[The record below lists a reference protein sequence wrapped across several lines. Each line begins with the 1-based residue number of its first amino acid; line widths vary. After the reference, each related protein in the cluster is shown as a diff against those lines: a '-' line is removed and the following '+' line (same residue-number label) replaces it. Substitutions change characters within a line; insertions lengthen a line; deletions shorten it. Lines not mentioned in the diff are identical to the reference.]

1 MTRLSVAD
9 PRSKVHYVIANTVL
23 AVITV
28 LFLLPLVWL
37 VLASLDPAATLSL
50 RAPERLALD
59 NFVEVGTWELTFR
72 PMMNGF
78 IISGFACLTV
88 VVLAALAAY
97 PLSRYTLRYGNH
109 FLYTVLFLS
118 ALPVTAIMI
127 PVYAMFARLQLIDS
141 FVGTVLFLTASS
153 LPFAIWMMKN
163 FMDGIPLEFE
173 EAAWLDGASSLRS
186 LRSVV
191 LPLMLPGLAAV
202 AFFQFILI
210 WGNFFVPF
218 ILLLDPAKL
227 PMAVTLYQFF
237 GSFGVVNYG
246 NLAAYAAIYSAPVVM
261 LYLVVSRVFN
271 GAFRLSGG
279 AKG

>member
-1 MTRLSVAD
+1 MTLPSLAAPRPRLHAVF
-9 PRSKVHYVIANTVL
+9 ANVTL
-23 AVITV
+23 AIITL
-28 LFLLPLVWL
+28 LFLLPLIWL
-37 VLASLDPAATLSL
+37 VLASLDPGATLSL
-50 RAPERLALD
+50 RAPERIALD
-59 NFVEVGTWELTFR
+59 NFVEIGTWELTFR
-72 PMMNGF
+72 PMMNGL
-78 IISGFACLTV
+78 IISGLASLLV
-88 VVLAALAAY
+88 VVLSALAAY
-97 PLSRYTLRYGNH
+97 PLSRYTMRYGDH

-127 PVYAMFARLQLIDS
+127 PVYTMFVRLRLVDS
-141 FVGTVLFLTASS
+141 FLGCILFLAASS

-163 FMDGIPLEFE
+163 FMDGIPIEFE
-173 EAAWLDGASSLRS
+173 EAAWLDGASSLRT
-186 LRSVV
+186 LRTIV
-191 LPLMLPGLAAV
+191 LPLMTPGLAAV
-202 AFFQFILI
+202 SIFQFILM

-246 NLAAYAAIYSAPVVM
+246 NLAAYAAVYSAPVIV

>member
-1 MTRLSVAD
+1 MTLPSIAAPRPRLHSVF
-9 PRSKVHYVIANTVL
+9 ANVTL
-23 AVITV
+23 AIITV

-37 VLASLDPAATLSL
+37 VLASLDPGATLSL
-50 RAPERLALD
+50 RAPERLSFD
-59 NFVEVGTWELTFR
+59 NYAEIGTWQLTFR
-72 PMMNGF
+72 PMLNGL
-78 IISGFACLTV
+78 IISGLASLLV
-88 VVLAALAAY
+88 VVLSALAAY
-97 PLSRYTLRYGNH
+97 PLSRYTLRYGSH

-127 PVYAMFARLQLIDS
+127 PVYTMFVRLRLVDS
-141 FVGTVLFLTASS
+141 FLGCILFLTASS

-163 FMDGIPLEFE
+163 FMDGIPIEFE

-191 LPLMLPGLAAV
+191 LPLMTPGLAAV
-202 AFFQFILI
+202 AFFQFILM

-246 NLAAYAAIYSAPVVM
+246 NLAAYAAVYSAPVVV
-261 LYLVVSRVFN
+261 LYLVVSRAFN

>member
-1 MTRLSVAD
+1 MTTSIASPKPTAHGL
-9 PRSKVHYVIANTVL
+9 IANIAL
-23 AVITV
+23 GVITV
-28 LFLLPLVWL
+28 LFLLPLIWL
-37 VLASLDPAATLSL
+37 VLASLDPGATLSL
-50 RAPERLALD
+50 RAPEEVSLD
-59 NFVEVGTWELTFR
+59 NYVEIGTWQLTFR
-72 PMMNGF
+72 PMLNGL
-78 IISGFACLTV
+78 IISGSAALLV

-97 PLSRYTLRYGNH
+97 PLSRYSLRYGNH

-127 PVYAMFARLQLIDS
+127 PVYTMFVRLRLVDN
-141 FVGTVLFLTASS
+141 FLGCVLFLAASS

-163 FMDGIPLEFE
+163 FMDGIPIEFE

-186 LRSVV
+186 LRTIV
-191 LPLMLPGLAAV
+191 LPLMTPGLAAV
-202 AFFQFILI
+202 AFFQFILM

-246 NLAAYAAIYSAPVVM
+246 NLAAYAAVYSAPVIV
-261 LYLVVSRVFN
+261 LYFVVSRAFS